1 MEKSEPNVPIKILGK
16 HYELE
21 FVDSLPGDT
30 RGICDAPHVRNKKIR
45 ILDTLQGEEL
55 IEVLIHEMLHA
66 GLWIIDEEIIHY
78 LGKDLAK
85 VIWKLLLEN
94 KIKLP

>member
-1 MEKSEPNVPIKILGK
+1 MEKLEPNVPIKILGK

-21 FVDSLPGDT
+21 FVDSLPGDA

-45 ILDTLQGEEL
+45 ILNTLQGEEL
-55 IEVLIHEMLHA
+55 IELLIHEMLHA
-66 GLWIIDEEIIHY
+66 GLWIIDEEIVHY

>member
-1 MEKSEPNVPIKILGK
+1 MGKSEHDLPIKILGK
-16 HYELE
+16 HYSLE
-21 FVDSLPGDT
+21 FVESLPGDT

-45 ILDTLQGEEL
+45 VLDSLQGEEL
-55 IEVLIHEMLHA
+55 IEVLIHEMLHG
-66 GLWIIDEEIIHY
+66 GLWVIDEEIVHY

-85 VIWKLLLEN
+85 VIWKLLLEG